1 MNKCFLE
8 EFGDYDQLE
17 DEIDITMATGEENE
31 PIDNDAVK
39 EAVDEDI
46 DIIDSS
52 RDEDPDMN
60 INIDKIDI
68 TVDTSDVAPKTDILD
83 SDADDLVDAVEDITF
98 DDFEVDDMIDA
109 AKNLDVEECPDDE
122 EVEDSDEEDDDF
134 NDSDDQLD

>member
-1 MNKCFLE
+1 MNKYFLK
-8 EFGDYDQLE
+8 EFGNDDQLE

-31 PIDNDAVK
+31 PIDNDVVK

-46 DIIDSS
+46 DIIDSA

>member
-1 MNKCFLE
+1 MNKYFLK
-8 EFGDYDQLE
+8 EFGNDDQLE

-31 PIDNDAVK
+31 PIDNDVVK

-46 DIIDSS
+46 DIIDSD

-68 TVDTSDVAPKTDILD
+68 TVDTSNVAPKTDIL
-83 SDADDLVDAVEDITF
+83 DADDLVDAVEDITF

>member
-1 MNKCFLE
+1 MNKYFLK
-8 EFGDYDQLE
+8 EFGNDDQLE

-31 PIDNDAVK
+31 PIDNDVVK

-46 DIIDSS
+46 DIIDSA

-122 EVEDSDEEDDDF
+122 EVEDSDEEDDF